1 MADPRDDVLLG
12 SAALMD
18 ECPGVSA
25 AGRTEATSNAGGFCI
40 FQFFCRNQSSIADH
54 KQTAD
59 ELLENR
65 GAAAVNYSVAVF
77 ASIALLLL
85 LAMARLALSGVRRR
99 PDFARNEPPAPECRH
114 ISHLR
119 QIKQALTKTDFMYL
133 KEKGYRALAKRIR
146 NERRRI
152 ALSYLACLRAEFE
165 KLLNLARMIAVMS
178 PNVAVAQEVQGLRLN
193 LEFMYRY
200 YLLYFRLV
208 SGVAPLEAIGELGDM
223 VSGLTIR
230 METAMSELGERA
242 ALGAELLPHNGGG
255 LDAG

>member
-1 MADPRDDVLLG
+1 
-12 SAALMD
+12 
-18 ECPGVSA
+18 
-25 AGRTEATSNAGGFCI
+25 
-40 FQFFCRNQSSIADH
+40 
-54 KQTAD
+54 
-59 ELLENR
+59 
-65 GAAAVNYSVAVF
+65 VNYSVAVF

-99 PDFARNEPPAPECRH
+99 PDFAPDERPAQECLH

-119 QIKQALTKTDFMYL
+119 QIKQALAQTDFMYL

-152 ALSYLACLRAEFE
+152 ALGYLTCLRSEFE

-200 YLLYFRLV
+200 YLIYFRLV

-223 VSGLTIR
+223 VSGFTIR

-242 ALGAELLPHNGGG
+242 ALDAGLSPNNGGG
-255 LDAG
+255 LGAGG